1 MRSIANQ
8 AYIATEIG
16 AQGVMRHDPA
26 LGENLEIFQNVLLD
40 AQLMMKDGKI
50 QILEVHHENQSA
62 SRFVDY
68 IRFVHMK

>member
-1 MRSIANQ
+1 
-8 AYIATEIG
+8 
-16 AQGVMRHDPA
+16 MRHDPA